1 MKKRYLNTLKLEEV
15 LQKLKAGQ
23 YIFVDDE
30 DDHYITM
37 VDDVICERSKDG
49 WKVNKEFFMNGNCYF
64 EEESE
69 EQTEV
74 TEKDV
79 GKLCWFWNGEKLDD
93 ESMELGILEDVSYD
107 GDELKYLSDDEYWRY
122 HCRPLT
128 KAEIQEF
135 MEKAE

>member
-23 YIFVDDE
+23 YIFVDNE

-64 EEESE
+64 EEEE
-69 EQTEV
+69 PMQEATA
-74 TEKDV
+74 DDID
-79 GKLCWFWNGEKLDD
+79 KLCWFENEERTYGFFDILFGFNED
-93 ESMELGILEDVSYD
+93 ED
-107 GDELKYLSDDEYWRY
+107 LKYNAKNTSTLWK
-122 HCRPLT
+122 HCRRATPSEVAELT
-128 KAEIQEF
+128 GYRVEEAE
-135 MEKAE
+135 

>member
-15 LQKLKAGQ
+15 LQKLKAGHC
-23 YIFVDDE
+23 IFVDNE

-64 EEESE
+64 EEEAP
-69 EQTEV
+69 EQEA
-74 TEKDV
+74 TEKDI
-79 GKLCWFWNGEKLDD
+79 GKLCWVSDDDCGNRDAECFIAILTEVCDYGRRFRD
-93 ESMELGILEDVSYD
+93 ESGSRWE
-107 GDELKYLSDDEYWRY
+107 
-122 HCRPLT
+122 HCFPLT
-128 KAEIQEF
+128 KEEIKEF

>member
-23 YIFVDDE
+23 YIFVDNE

-64 EEESE
+64 EEDECMQE
-69 EQTEV
+69 ATAD
-74 TEKDV
+74 DV
-79 GKLCWFWNGEKLDD
+79 GKLCLFIKENGDYFVAV
-93 ESMELGILEDVSYD
+93 LESYD
-107 GDELKYLSDDEYWRY
+107 TGYNLRY
-122 HCRPLT
+122 ECCGGWYSNCRPLT
-128 KAEIQEF
+128 KEEIKEF